1 MSYKIIAKKI
11 KGVHINW
18 ENGKIF
24 PKYKYN
30 SGSHVSQK
38 RINKAI
44 KIVLAILE
52 DEEESIKKAFKKFAE
67 KRYKG
72 KNIRVNFSF
81 NTAKDKVKN
90 TRLGKEDEDLH
101 GEASFYKI
109 WISSNKLSD
118 DELVGTILHESLHYI
133 ATFNG
138 NEICEKDEHIVMAK
152 LGDDC

>member
-1 MSYKIIAKKI
+1 MSYKKIAKEM

-30 SGSHVSQK
+30 SGPHVSQK

-52 DEEESIKKAFKKFAE
+52 DEEEKIKKEFKRFAE

-72 KNIRVNFSF
+72 KNVRVNFSF

-90 TRLGKEDEDLH
+90 TTVSKEDEDLH